1 METQTA
7 TETTAV
13 AEPSMA
19 ELRTMFPEQ
28 SSTYTQREEP
38 KKTTTT
44 ETPSGDEPVE
54 GKKASTEPVTEPNQ
68 QQEEA
73 EEELPEGVRKK
84 IEKETKK
91 QAFFQS
97 KIDQAVS
104 ARKAKEAEATALDGK
119 SGSEPA
125 KTNTEPD
132 KSGARPTRPDLDT
145 FPGTLAEYKTA
156 VTKYETDFE
165 AWVLDQ
171 TKQTVSKEFT
181 ERQVAEALKQ
191 EWDAAAE
198 EHGADFP
205 AHMETLKTST
215 PEQFQIAVSGL
226 DNWAAVAVHLAK
238 NEAERNALVEK
249 FKTSPYSA
257 IAELG
262 KLEARLTT
270 AATKEPATTA
280 PAKLPAPLKPVAGGA
295 KTTQVIA
302 LGDLPMDKFKQEMG
316 KLGL

>member
-1 METQTA
+1 METSQA
-7 TETTAV
+7 TEPTAV

-19 ELRTMFPEQ
+19 DLRAMFPEQ
-28 SSTYTQREEP
+28 PSNPTQRVEAKEI
-38 KKTTTT
+38 KTP
-44 ETPSGDEPVE
+44 ETPSDKTVE
-54 GKKASTEPVTEPNQ
+54 GKTASPESVTEPTK

-73 EEELPEGVRKK
+73 EEELPEGVVKK
-84 IEKETKK
+84 IEKETRK

-104 ARKAKEAEATALDGK
+104 ARKAKEAEAAALEGK

-125 KTNTEPD
+125 KTTTEPT

-145 FPGTLAEYKTA
+145 FPGSLADYKTA
-156 VTKYETDFE
+156 VGKYETDFE

-171 TKQTVSKEFT
+171 TKQTVSREFT
-181 ERQVAEALKQ
+181 ERQVADALQKEWEA
-191 EWDAAAE
+191 ASE
-198 EHGADFP
+198 EQGADFP

-226 DNWAAVAVHLAK
+226 ENWAAVAVHLAK

-257 IAELG
+257 IADLG

-270 AATKEPATTA
+270 AVTKEPAAA
-280 PAKLPAPLKPVAGGA
+280 PAKKLPAPLKPIAGGA
-295 KTTQVIA
+295 QTVQATA
-302 LGDLPMDKFKQEMG
+302 LGDLPMDKFKQEMT